1 MCYIFSSVHVIERC
15 VRSVSEE
22 TLGRSTQISPEL
34 HRTRSTASSMWVSQC
49 GVRAG
54 EGGKRER
61 ERGEGQKA
69 RQQLTPRCVCHS
81 ACLHGD
87 TLACPASACH
97 LFRCNTTTV
106 FPTET
111 PPLQTFFLL
120 LEKNQK
126 QTEKWKH
133 QNESIHREKKE
144 KKKEDTTH
152 FPIILFGLPF
162 KRALLVNRAAGRALR
177 FK

>member
-1 MCYIFSSVHVIERC
+1 MLYFQRCTCYRALRE
-15 VRSVSEE
+15 
-22 TLGRSTQISPEL
+22 
-34 HRTRSTASSMWVSQC
+34 VSQWGNARTQHADQPWAPQNTQHC
-49 GVRAG
+49 QQHVGVSVRCEGRGGREKG
-54 EGGKRER
+54 EGKG
-61 ERGEGQKA
+61 A

-144 KKKEDTTH
+144 KKKKIQLT
-152 FPIILFGLPF
+152 FPSSSSAF
-162 KRALLVNRAAGRALR
+162 RSNERCSWTVLLEEP
-177 FK
+177 

>member
-1 MCYIFSSVHVIERC
+1 MCYIFSGVHGIERC

-133 QNESIHREKKE
+133 QNESIHRKKKE
-144 KKKEDTTH
+144 KKKRRYNSLSHHPLRPSVQTS
-152 FPIILFGLPF
+152 
-162 KRALLVNRAAGRALR
+162 AAREPCCWKSL
-177 FK
+177 KV

>member
-1 MCYIFSSVHVIERC
+1 MCYIFSGVHVIERC

-87 TLACPASACH
+87 TLHAQPQRASFSGATQPPC
-97 LFRCNTTTV
+97 
-106 FPTET
+106 FPLKPHHCRRSFCYLRRTRSKR
-111 PPLQTFFLL
+111 
-120 LEKNQK
+120 KNGSTGMNQS
-126 QTEKWKH
+126 TG
-133 QNESIHREKKE
+133 
-144 KKKEDTTH
+144 KKKKRKKKDTTH